1 MKKYHSFKQIDQE
14 LEALNKEA
22 QQNMEVI
29 KANYGD
35 IKSTLKNITTF
46 GGILREFIRN
56 KAVAQIISRI
66 RRKKES

>member
-35 IKSTLKNITTF
+35 IKSTLKNITAF

-66 RRKKES
+66 KRKKES

>member
-66 RRKKES
+66 KRKKES